1 MLSVL
6 LLSNPPTITCHLET
20 GLITIL
26 TSIPPF
32 QSFLKHDQ
40 QSDLSFESWHRW
52 VLTKCHPMERWSPL
66 VHTKVIHLGS
76 TCMDSTGNTS
86 ETMTKLCYPHST
98 RHWFHIFP
106 FTSIDRHLPMPNI
119 RQCPRSGR
127 DQQCCWGSLLATKH
141 FTKSCNEARTLVM
154 ATSHVVGYRA
164 TEHPR
169 LFEESARGRFKACDF
184 YDYNN
189 LPVFLYY
196 TFFYVVNPLITVPWR
211 GSVSLSSDFPYPFD
225 IGIFTSCFRISSSSF
240 WVPQISIYLPV
251 NGHRQSQ
258 GLEDEFPLKS
268 LKTCDF
274 QGPTV
279 NFLKGSEG

>member
-1 MLSVL
+1 
-6 LLSNPPTITCHLET
+6 
-20 GLITIL
+20 
-26 TSIPPF
+26 
-32 QSFLKHDQ
+32 
-40 QSDLSFESWHRW
+40 
-52 VLTKCHPMERWSPL
+52 
-66 VHTKVIHLGS
+66 
-76 TCMDSTGNTS
+76 
-86 ETMTKLCYPHST
+86 
-98 RHWFHIFP
+98 
-106 FTSIDRHLPMPNI
+106 
-119 RQCPRSGR
+119 
-127 DQQCCWGSLLATKH
+127 
-141 FTKSCNEARTLVM
+141 M

-169 LFEESARGRFKACDF
+169 LFEESARGCFKACDF
-184 YDYNN
+184 YDYDN

-196 TFFYVVNPLITVPWR
+196 TWFYVVNPLITVPWR

-240 WVPQISIYLPV
+240 PQISIYLPV

-258 GLEDEFPLKS
+258 VLEDEFPLKS